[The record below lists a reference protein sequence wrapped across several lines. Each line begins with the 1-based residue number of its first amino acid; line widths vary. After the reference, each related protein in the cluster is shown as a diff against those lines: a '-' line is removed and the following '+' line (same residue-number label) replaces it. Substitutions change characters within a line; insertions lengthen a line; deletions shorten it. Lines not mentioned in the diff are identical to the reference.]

1 MNVVASGALLAE
13 PEVVV
18 SALYGYPR
26 PLSTAALLADFFLR
40 IVCCLWDFL
49 LWLSRLRGHLRRR
62 WIAIHKSDLIQIEN
76 LRGCMRQ
83 GVVPRQEIWSLIYQG
98 LREVERLEGR
108 LRRWLL
114 LDGPWGDHQAL
125 GL

>member
-26 PLSTAALLADFFLR
+26 PLSTASLLADFFLR

-49 LWLSRLRGHLRRR
+49 LWHSRLRGDLGRGWIPIHL
-62 WIAIHKSDLIQIEN
+62 SDLIQIEH

-83 GVVPRQEIWSLIYQG
+83 GVVP
-98 LREVERLEGR
+98 
-108 LRRWLL
+108 
-114 LDGPWGDHQAL
+114 
-125 GL
+125 